1 MLVVP
6 EWAQARIRTRPCS
19 RRPRGLWVTYGLL
32 AAGSLGGQTGAYH
45 MVHEAGGYARIVCG
59 VAAWSRAFA
68 GVTNATF
75 RATVVPVGLLGTR
88 TLGPLRPRR
97 ARPGAGPV
105 ADQAW
110 VAP

>member
-1 MLVVP
+1 MVWFVFL
-6 EWAQARIRTRPCS
+6 S
-19 RRPRGLWVTYGLL
+19 LWVTDGLL
-32 AAGSLGGQTGAYH
+32 AAGALGGQTGAYH
-45 MVHEAGGYARIVCG
+45 AVYEAGGYAGIVCG
-59 VAAWSRAFA
+59 VAAWCRACG

-88 TLGPLRPRR
+88 NLGPLRPQR

-105 ADQAW
+105 ADQAR